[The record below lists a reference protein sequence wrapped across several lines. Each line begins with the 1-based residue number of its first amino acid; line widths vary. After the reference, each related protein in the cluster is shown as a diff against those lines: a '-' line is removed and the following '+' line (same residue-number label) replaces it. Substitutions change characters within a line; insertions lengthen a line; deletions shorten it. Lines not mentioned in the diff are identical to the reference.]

1 MTAMLTAY
9 CRRVPIRRKLMMVT
23 MTTATVAVL
32 LALGIGIAIDY
43 VTFRRAL
50 AADFDSTTQLI
61 ASNSTAALAF
71 DDRRSA
77 VEVLAALAF
86 KKSVSRACLYND
98 SGELFA
104 SHTHQDVACAATP
117 PAAPEAPV
125 FIDGRVVVA
134 KAIHMEGQLLGTL
147 HLWSGTGPLRSRIA
161 WYGVVTI
168 VVMVVGLIVTFGL
181 SSLLQAVISGPILSL
196 AAIARRVTQDKD
208 FELRAAKG
216 VDDEVGS
223 LVDDFNAMLS
233 EVQSRDR
240 MLQTH
245 RDQLEQ
251 QVAART
257 AELTG
262 MNTELLTAKNRA
274 EDANR
279 AKSEFLANMSHE
291 IRTPMNGILGMTE
304 LTLDTDLTPD
314 QREYLQMVKTSADS
328 LLNVINDILD
338 FSKIESRKLE
348 LEPLPFAFRE
358 LMSETVRPLAV
369 RAHQKGLELVCDIAP
384 EVPQVLVG
392 DPGRLRQILANL
404 VGNAIKFTESGHVVI
419 AANVAEQ
426 SAGSAV
432 IHIEVS
438 DTGIGIPAGKIDH
451 VFEPFSQADGS
462 TTRRFGG
469 TGLGLTI
476 SAKLVELMGGKV
488 WADSVPGA
496 GSTFHATAR
505 FAIAAAAADEPEAM
519 NLAGLRVLVVDDNAI
534 NCRYFEKTLKRW
546 RMNPTIT
553 NDGPSALAALA
564 AAANAAEPFLLI
576 LLDANMPGMDGF
588 QVAERIAAM
597 SEASGATVMMLSS
610 SGQYGDSARCREL
623 GVAAYLVKPVSAG
636 DLLRSIVTVLGKA
649 VVEAPRRAGSPAPA
663 AGTARRILLAEDN
676 QVNLF
681 VALAML
687 QQAGHAVTVAAN
699 GREALREFHS
709 GTFDLV
715 LMDVQMPEMGG
726 LEATRAIR
734 EHEAEH
740 GGHIPIIAMTA
751 HAMKGDR
758 EMCLDAGMDDYVS
771 KPIVR
776 RELLRLVQAAGT
788 PAAAPGPRPVA
799 EMLQLIARLE
809 GDEALAGEMAA
820 IFVRECPALLER
832 VRDAVRRNAT
842 GDLRE
847 AAHALKGAVANFS
860 ASAATDRAT
869 EVEQLARTGGV
880 AAAAACVDQLD
891 TEVTALVRSLKGY
904 AAGYELC
911 AP

>member
-1 MTAMLTAY
+1 
-9 CRRVPIRRKLMMVT
+9 
-23 MTTATVAVL
+23 
-32 LALGIGIAIDY
+32 
-43 VTFRRAL
+43 
-50 AADFDSTTQLI
+50 
-61 ASNSTAALAF
+61 
-71 DDRRSA
+71 
-77 VEVLAALAF
+77 
-86 KKSVSRACLYND
+86 
-98 SGELFA
+98 
-104 SHTHQDVACAATP
+104 
-117 PAAPEAPV
+117 
-125 FIDGRVVVA
+125 
-134 KAIHMEGQLLGTL
+134 
-147 HLWSGTGPLRSRIA
+147 
-161 WYGVVTI
+161 
-168 VVMVVGLIVTFGL
+168 
-181 SSLLQAVISGPILSL
+181 
-196 AAIARRVTQDKD
+196 
-208 FELRAAKG
+208 
-216 VDDEVGS
+216 
-223 LVDDFNAMLS
+223 
-233 EVQSRDR
+233 
-240 MLQTH
+240 
-245 RDQLEQ
+245 
-251 QVAART
+251 
-257 AELTG
+257 
-262 MNTELLTAKNRA
+262 
-274 EDANR
+274 
-279 AKSEFLANMSHE
+279 
-291 IRTPMNGILGMTE
+291 
-304 LTLDTDLTPD
+304 
-314 QREYLQMVKTSADS
+314 
-328 LLNVINDILD
+328 
-338 FSKIESRKLE
+338 
-348 LEPLPFAFRE
+348 
-358 LMSETVRPLAV
+358 
-369 RAHQKGLELVCDIAP
+369 
-384 EVPQVLVG
+384 
-392 DPGRLRQILANL
+392 
-404 VGNAIKFTESGHVVI
+404 
-419 AANVAEQ
+419 
-426 SAGSAV
+426 
-432 IHIEVS
+432 
-438 DTGIGIPAGKIDH
+438 
-451 VFEPFSQADGS
+451 
-462 TTRRFGG
+462 
-469 TGLGLTI
+469 
-476 SAKLVELMGGKV
+476 
-488 WADSVPGA
+488 
-496 GSTFHATAR
+496 
-505 FAIAAAAADEPEAM
+505 
-519 NLAGLRVLVVDDNAI
+519 
-534 NCRYFEKTLKRW
+534 
-546 RMNPTIT
+546 
-553 NDGPSALAALA
+553 
-564 AAANAAEPFLLI
+564 
-576 LLDANMPGMDGF
+576 
-588 QVAERIAAM
+588 
-597 SEASGATVMMLSS
+597 MMLSS

-636 DLLRSIVTVLGKA
+636 DLLRSIVTVLAKA